1 MNRAWAF
8 RVTSDRDIVFVATA
22 RNSVFLADRGGE
34 ELDVGCGEF
43 GAGSQPVVEVQV
55 RATATVSG
63 GCAGQRKRRDLVFL
77 SLATLV
83 LVLTAVSNVV
93 CLQRKPNQPQ
103 KPNILVIMGDDIGWS
118 TQVQHRT
125 TKPKKQ

>member
-55 RATATVSG
+55 RVTATVSG
-63 GCAGQRKRRDLVFL
+63 GCAGQRKRRDLVL

-83 LVLTAVSNVV
+83 LMLTAVSNVV
-93 CLQRKPNQPQ
+93 CSQQ
-103 KPNILVIMGDDIGWS
+103 KPWAMTSAGHRKYNIGRPNRKNSDPSGINDG
-118 TQVQHRT
+118 
-125 TKPKKQ
+125 